1 MRVATMS
8 RAEKHAY
15 LEAIRR
21 RYRLASR
28 DKKSKILDEFC
39 AVCGYNRK
47 YAIRVLKKRRLKR
60 RAKPGRKPWYDAK
73 MLLEPL
79 KAIWLA
85 TDQMCSKKLK
95 VALHEWLPYYEKEQG
110 KLDGLIRDQLY
121 FISPST
127 IDRLL
132 NAVRIHYPSK
142 GLCGTK
148 PGRLLKNQIPIKTDN
163 WDVTQPGFLETDSVA
178 HCGNSLEGSFVWSIT
193 MTDIL
198 TAWTESRATWN
209 KGAAG
214 VVNRVKNIEKSLP
227 FEMLGF
233 DCDNGSEFLNYHL
246 IRYFMMRDK
255 PVRFTRS
262 RAYHKNDNAH
272 VEQKNW
278 THVRHLFGYDRF
290 DNPILVEL
298 MNDLY
303 AHEWSLYQNHF
314 VPVMK
319 LIEKNK
325 VNSRYY
331 KRYDKPM
338 TPYYRLMS
346 STHISSET
354 KAKLREQ
361 HKALNPFE
369 LKRIIDRKLKHI
381 FKFVTITTKVRNRL

>member
-1 MRVATMS
+1 MS
-8 RAEKHAY
+8 LAEKRVY

-21 RYRLASR
+21 RYRQANR

-47 YAIRVLKKRRLKR
+47 YAIRILRKRRLKKR
-60 RAKPGRKPWYDAK
+60 LKPGRKPWYDPK
-73 MLLEPL
+73 TILEPL

-95 VALHEWLPYYEKEQG
+95 VALKEWLPHYEKEKG
-110 KLDGLIRDQLY
+110 NLNDVIRFQLY
-121 FISPST
+121 GISPPT

-132 NAVRIHYPSK
+132 KPLRIQYPSK

-148 PGRLLKNQIPIKTDN
+148 PGRLLKTQIPIKTDN
-163 WDVTQPGFLETDSVA
+163 WDITQPGFMETDTVA
-178 HCGNSLEGSFVWSIT
+178 HCGNSLAGNFVWSLT

-198 TAWTESRATWN
+198 TAWTECRATWN

-214 VVNRVKNIEKSLP
+214 VVKRIKNIEKSLP
-227 FEMLGF
+227 FELLGC
-233 DCDNGSEFLNYHL
+233 DSDNGSEFLNYHL
-246 IRYFMMRDK
+246 IRYLMKRKK
-255 PVRFTRS
+255 PVKFTRS

-290 DNPILVEL
+290 ENPALVNL

-303 AHEWSLYQNHF
+303 ANEWSLYQNHF
-314 VPVMK
+314 CPVMK
-319 LIEKNK
+319 LIEKK
-325 VNSRYY
+325 KINSRYY

-338 TPYYRLMS
+338 TPYYRVMG
-346 STHISSET
+346 STHISAET
-354 KAKLREQ
+354 KTKLREQ
-361 HKALNPFE
+361 HRTLNPFE
-369 LKRIIDRKLKHI
+369 LKRIIDKKLKKI
-381 FKFVTITTKVRNRL
+381 FELVVITRKVRKRL